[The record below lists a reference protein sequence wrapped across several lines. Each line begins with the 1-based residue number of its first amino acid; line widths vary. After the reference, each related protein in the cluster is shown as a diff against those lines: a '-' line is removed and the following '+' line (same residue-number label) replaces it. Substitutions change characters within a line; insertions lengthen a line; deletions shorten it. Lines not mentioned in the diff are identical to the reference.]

1 MIRRFSWFP
10 VLVSALAS
18 ATPTPAE
25 AQELTLDRALAV
37 MRREHPLLRAAE
49 AELDAADADAVD
61 AGLWTN
67 PVLDA
72 SYNPGVVQSSYD
84 PAGYFAWGITQFFEV
99 ADTPGARARVAR
111 LREDATRSDRDA
123 LARELE
129 IEVEAGFVRACDA
142 EARRALWQMRLEQLR
157 TDDSIV
163 EARVDAGAAPR
174 YDLERFSIVLRSA
187 EAALARADAELAAVR
202 GELRATIG
210 PGARTLAG
218 PPVCDGLDAP
228 PLPTR
233 EALEGALVERP
244 DLVAARARAAAADAE
259 TFVASRSVMPGFA
272 LRLGAN
278 FGAAPGQVDLY
289 AGVALPLP
297 LLDHGQG
304 AIRAAEGRAASAHG
318 QLEAR
323 EIAAAERLAALHAA
337 AMIARE
343 SEERASASL
352 ASSASMLDE
361 ARAGYQSG
369 QFSVLELADAF
380 DAWGEIHVVALETR
394 RTARDAELAVARE
407 LGRSLRETPA
417 PAGAR

>member
-157 TDDSIV
+157 TVDSIV

-244 DLVAARARAAAADAE
+244 DLVAARASCSRRCRDFRRVAVGDAGLRAAARRQFRCGAGAGRPLRRRG
-259 TFVASRSVMPGFA
+259 AS
-272 LRLGAN
+272 
-278 FGAAPGQVDLY
+278 
-289 AGVALPLP
+289 
-297 LLDHGQG
+297 
-304 AIRAAEGRAASAHG
+304 AASARPR
-318 QLEAR
+318 AR
-323 EIAAAERLAALHAA
+323 RDSSCRGPRCERPRS
-337 AMIARE
+337 AR
-343 SEERASASL
+343 
-352 ASSASMLDE
+352 
-361 ARAGYQSG
+361 
-369 QFSVLELADAF
+369 
-380 DAWGEIHVVALETR
+380 
-394 RTARDAELAVARE
+394 
-407 LGRSLRETPA
+407 
-417 PAGAR
+417 GA